1 MPEPIE
7 LILNA
12 PELDPRN
19 EIISGQAKT
28 PEQRDAT
35 EGAMLRVYASYKRE
49 FRDKPQDFTIV
60 NVYAEL
66 KRRLFEYELDELAM
80 QEPDYEEFCGLKNFM
95 NQLFKHE
102 LKIK

>member
-1 MPEPIE
+1 M
-7 LILNA
+7 ILNA
-12 PELDPRN
+12 PELDPRT
-19 EIISGQAKT
+19 ELISGQAKT
-28 PEQRDAT
+28 PEQRDAA

-66 KRRLFEYELDELAM
+66 KRRLFEYELDELTM
-80 QEPDYEEFCGLKNFM
+80 QEPDYIEFRDLRNFM
-95 NQLFKHE
+95 NLLFKHE